1 MDSHHEIEIADRIA
15 RRRVIGTVLA
25 TLAFLVAQVVARPVF
40 RSDGYGSSGWRAYA
54 WPFNAGLLLLL
65 LLPVG
70 GYVWGR
76 RVRALVNDEVS
87 RNNSRTATAA
97 AFWLAMFMGLVVYV
111 LPPSVGLTA
120 REAAY
125 LVVTPASGFALL
137 AFAWLES
144 RALRDG

>member
-1 MDSHHEIEIADRIA
+1 MDSH
-15 RRRVIGTVLA
+15 
-25 TLAFLVAQVVARPVF
+25 
-40 RSDGYGSSGWRAYA
+40 
-54 WPFNAGLLLLL
+54 
-65 LLPVG
+65 
-70 GYVWGR
+70 
-76 RVRALVNDEVS
+76 DE
-87 RNNSRTATAA
+87 
-97 AFWLAMFMGLVVYV
+97 M